1 MEIAVAMDIARFF
14 HHFFL
19 FMSMFATIANLQISY
34 AFFIHIRHPVGILA
48 IKVIPSNNNN
58 NKMDKKKGHRNSV
71 RRCYCYCYTIS
82 NSLDIFFSPS
92 SRNSTSFS
100 RLFHRNSQRE
110 QEQKNPSFFRPK

>member
-1 MEIAVAMDIARFF
+1 MEIAVAMDISRD
-14 HHFFL
+14 HFFL

-58 NKMDKKKGHRNSV
+58 KMDKKGHRNSV
-71 RRCYCYCYTIS
+71 RRCFCYCYTIS